1 MTRCCVCPSASWA
14 CLLRD
19 DNTQGRWFLITME
32 KTAELPL
39 LAQTKAAL
47 GFYEPVWRFSKQFMN
62 VRQLDKPV
70 KLVYVTDEL

>member
-1 MTRCCVCPSASWA
+1 
-14 CLLRD
+14 
-19 DNTQGRWFLITME
+19 ME

-47 GFYEPVWRFSKQFMN
+47 GFDEPVWRFSKQFMT